1 MNIMTVELS
10 STQGVNLWRGPS
22 DDSSRREAPD
32 LTSHQLALLLKVS
45 LTPQPQAMREP
56 LAS

>member
-1 MNIMTVELS
+1 MTVELS

-22 DDSSRREAPD
+22 VDSSQREAPD

-45 LTPQPQAMREP
+45 LAPQPQAMREP